1 MILGKPSTKLLI
13 LILTWNQI
21 RLSPV
26 TVWCEIQ
33 IFFHSLFRWAILTGS
48 CEPLVFI
55 PPMNISQGHIVLPL
69 SIHLFIQSSTHR
81 VHALSPYNSHNFQ
94 TRTFLFLHNIFVQ
107 HVHISF
113 RFHFC
118 DKVCQWLVTGLRFS
132 PGTPVSSSNKIDHH
146 NITEILLKVAL
157 NTINQPNHPFL
168 WHIVHF
174 IRILIF
180 LNILL
185 KIVHFRQIL
194 HICK

>member
-1 MILGKPSTKLLI
+1 
-13 LILTWNQI
+13 
-21 RLSPV
+21 
-26 TVWCEIQ
+26 
-33 IFFHSLFRWAILTGS
+33 
-48 CEPLVFI
+48 
-55 PPMNISQGHIVLPL
+55 MNISQGHIVLPL
-69 SIHLFIQSSTHR
+69 SIHLLVHLFIQSSTHR
-81 VHALSPYNSHNFQ
+81 VHALSPYNSHSFQ

-118 DKVCQWLVTGLRFS
+118 DKVCQWLMTGLWFS
-132 PGTPVSSSNKIDHH
+132 PVSSSNKIDHH

-168 WHIVHF
+168 WHF

-180 LNILL
+180 FNFSQNYRLLN
-185 KIVHFRQIL
+185 IVHFCQIL